1 MIKIAFFDT
10 KDYDKKF
17 FNEYNK
23 NYGYEIKYIEEKLC
37 EKTAYMSKGYDVVCV
52 FVNDIV
58 DEKTI
63 NILLRQV
70 QSILQSALIKEEI

>member
-10 KDYDKKF
+10 KDYDKKVF
-17 FNEYNK
+17 DEHNK

-52 FVNDIV
+52 FVM
-58 DEKTI
+58 T
-63 NILLRQV
+63 L
-70 QSILQSALIKEEI
+70 